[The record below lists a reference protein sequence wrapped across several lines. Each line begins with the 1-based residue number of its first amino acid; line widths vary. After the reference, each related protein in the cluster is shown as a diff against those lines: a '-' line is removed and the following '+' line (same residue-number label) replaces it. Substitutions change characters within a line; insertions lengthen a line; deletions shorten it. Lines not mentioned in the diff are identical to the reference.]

1 METTVSMR
9 DTEEVRAA
17 NSTSRKNSPPNT
29 RPRVPASANTLGRVT
44 NMSPAP
50 WFRAASSPPE
60 KANTAG
66 MTMSPAKKAM
76 PVSKISIWETD
87 FSRSSSRFI

>member
-1 METTVSMR
+1 MDTTVSIK

-44 NMSPAP
+44 NISPLP

-66 MTMSPAKKAM
+66 MIINPATKAM
-76 PVSKISIWETD
+76 PVSNSSICFTD
-87 FSRSSSRFI
+87 FSKSSSFFI